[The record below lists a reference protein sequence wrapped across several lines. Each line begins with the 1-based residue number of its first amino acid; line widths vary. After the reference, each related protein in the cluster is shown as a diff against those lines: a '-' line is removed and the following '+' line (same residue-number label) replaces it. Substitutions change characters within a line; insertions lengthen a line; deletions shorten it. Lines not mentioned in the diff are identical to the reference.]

1 MSCVQIQQLITK
13 AMPVEF
19 KDEEGENDEC
29 DDDDDSEDTYFD

>member
-1 MSCVQIQQLITK
+1 MSCVQIQQLIKK

-19 KDEEGENDEC
+19 EDEEGENDEC